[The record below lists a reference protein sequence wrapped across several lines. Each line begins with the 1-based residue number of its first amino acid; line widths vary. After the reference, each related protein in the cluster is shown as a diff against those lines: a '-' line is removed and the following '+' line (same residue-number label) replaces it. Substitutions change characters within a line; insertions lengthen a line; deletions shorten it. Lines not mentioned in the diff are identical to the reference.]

1 LALLKATQRKFGEAA
16 KLLRQ
21 ALERNPK
28 SAEAHNHLGWVL
40 QALTQY
46 ESAVLRPVRTASA
59 TQVRRPIYRD
69 SITRWRPYRAMLQPL
84 LEALGAG
91 PTSDPDEG

>member
-1 LALLKATQRKFGEAA
+1 LLKATQRKFGEAA

-69 SITRWRPYRAMLQPL
+69 SIARWRPYRAMLQPL